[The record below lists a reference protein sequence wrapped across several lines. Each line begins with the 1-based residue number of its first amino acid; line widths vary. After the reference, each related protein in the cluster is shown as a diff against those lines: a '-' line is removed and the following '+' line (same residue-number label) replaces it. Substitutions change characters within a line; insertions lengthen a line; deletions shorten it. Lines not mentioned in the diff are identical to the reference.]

1 MSATETPT
9 TTTSA
14 PTLDVELVPAPAP
27 HPSAAIVDAWFLET
41 FHGLLLSAPTASSRS
56 ITVIDQSGSSRR
68 SNAPR
73 VALMMPAPTSTTS
86 TRVVPTSDTGSLVL
100 SLVLRRSQV
109 IPCDVTG
116 PTCASDPSKSYK
128 LAS

>member
-41 FHGLLLSAPTASSRS
+41 FHGLLLSTDLFNRF
-56 ITVIDQSGSSRR
+56 
-68 SNAPR
+68 NAAR
-73 VALMMPAPTSTTS
+73 DALKA
-86 TRVVPTSDTGSLVL
+86 R
-100 SLVLRRSQV
+100 
-109 IPCDVTG
+109 
-116 PTCASDPSKSYK
+116 
-128 LAS
+128 LAAKE